1 MIVDL
6 FTRPWAQWS
15 YDHMR
20 EYGPGDRVGQPLA
33 HLVIQAAN
41 VAANVAPAMILTS
54 MSNPHVM
61 SYAYKGLDP
70 MKFGLKAAMQSR
82 KEFQIAS
89 SQAYQIGEAIG
100 RHIAW
105 PSDTGIMVGNSK
117 KARRARALMSKGG
130 RIGGKVAFRA
140 IPGLGYGLLAY
151 DVYDLTVNQRL
162 FGIDL

>member
-20 EYGPGDRVGQPLA
+20 EYGPGERAGQPLA

-54 MSNPHVM
+54 MSNPHYM

-70 MKFGLKAAMQSR
+70 MKFGMKTAMRSR
-82 KEFQIAS
+82 KEFQMAS
-89 SQAYQIGEAIG
+89 SRSFQIGE
-100 RHIAW
+100 
-105 PSDTGIMVGNSK
+105 T
-117 KARRARALMSKGG
+117 ALKRFGP
-130 RIGGKVAFRA
+130 RVAKQGGKFAFKA
-140 IPGLGYGLLAY
+140 IPGIGWALLAY
-151 DVYDLTVNQRL
+151 DAYDLVANQRL
-162 FGIDL
+162 FGIQL